1 MSKTKS
7 IVTGKLTTLWSNLNK
22 LDTMFNSEG
31 VHNITVDLT
40 PELEALLNAEA
51 KALGVKK
58 INGIYEKDGVRSMK
72 FKTSLYAKKG
82 ITQFPCQDASAN
94 FTDVV
99 PWKGD
104 VVRLRVAAI
113 LVTKGA
119 TKSVSF
125 FLNGIQ
131 IIEKNAVSESKVNG
145 FGEVDGGYVGNR
157 VDAPARDGLK
167 TGSTAPTVV
176 DEDLPF

>member
-1 MSKTKS
+1 MAKS
-7 IVTGKLTTLWSNLNK
+7 ITTGNLMTVWSNLNK
-22 LDTMFNSEG
+22 LDTMFSAEG
-31 VHNITVDLT
+31 VHNITVALT
-40 PELEALLNAEA
+40 PELEAALLAEA
-51 KALGVKK
+51 KILGVKK
-58 INGIYEKDGVRSMK
+58 VNGIYDKDGVRTMK

-82 ITQFPCQDASAN
+82 VTQFPCQDASAN

-104 VVRLRVAAI
+104 VVRLRIAPI

-119 TKSVSF
+119 TKSASF
-125 FLNGIQ
+125 FLNGVQ
-131 IIEKNAVSESKVNG
+131 IVEKNSVSEAKVNG

-157 VDAPARDGLK
+157 VDAPVRDMPK
-167 TGSTAPTVV
+167 TTSTAPTVV

>member
-1 MSKTKS
+1 MAKS
-7 IVTGKLTTLWSNLNK
+7 IVTGNLTTMWSNLNK
-22 LDTMFNSEG
+22 LDTMFSTEG
-31 VHNITVDLT
+31 VHNITVLLT
-40 PELEALLNAEA
+40 PELEASLIAEA
-51 KALGVKK
+51 KILGVKK

-82 ITQFPCQDASAN
+82 VTQFPCQDASSN

-104 VVRLRVAAI
+104 VVRLRVAPI

-125 FLNGIQ
+125 FLNGVQ
-131 IIEKNAVSESKVNG
+131 IVEKNSVSEAKVNG

-157 VDAPARDGLK
+157 VDAPARDMPK
-167 TGSTAPTVV
+167 TSSTAPTIV

>member
-1 MSKTKS
+1 MSKAKS
-7 IVTGKLTTLWSNLNK
+7 LVTGKLTTLWSNLNK
-22 LDTMFNSEG
+22 LDTMFNVEG
-31 VHNITVDLT
+31 VHNLT
-40 PELEALLNAEA
+40 LELEAMLNAEA
-51 KALGVKK
+51 KAMGVKK

-82 ITQFPCQDASAN
+82 ILKFPCQDASAN

-104 VVRLRVAAI
+104 VVRLRIAAI

-125 FLNGIQ
+125 FLNGVQ
-131 IIEKNAVSESKVNG
+131 IIEKNSVSETKVNG
-145 FGEVDGGYVGNR
+145 FSEVDGGYVGNH
-157 VDAPARDGLK
+157 VDAPARDGAK
-167 TGSTAPTVV
+167 TGSNAPTIV